1 MYTKARIFGFNIH
14 PMLLVFPVAFYTGTL
29 LLYTVYI
36 LNNDIFWFKV
46 GYVANLAAI
55 ITAVLA
61 AIPGFIDFLN
71 IPSDSNAKRVGF
83 FHMVFNLIALLLY
96 SISFL
101 FQKDNWNKPVNIGIS
116 IGLSAMGFILTC
128 MAGYIGWSMVQKHH
142 VGVDPIK

>member
-14 PMLLVFPVAFYTGTL
+14 PMLLVFPVALYTGTL

-36 LNNDIFWFKV
+36 LNNNIFWFKV
-46 GYVANLAAI
+46 GYVVNLAAI

-61 AIPGFIDFLN
+61 AIPGLIDFLN